1 MDSHS
6 LCRVISKL
14 GIMSRKEA
22 AKQVIAGNVTVDG
35 KIVKDPGMAVPLDS
49 KITVKGKEAER
60 KSKVYILL
68 NKPANV
74 VTTRKDP
81 QGRRTV
87 YDVAKLDE
95 WVFPVGRLDYD
106 TSGLLIMTNDSAFAE
121 LVTDPKS
128 KIWKTYLV
136 KIKGELTKEDVNK
149 LEKGMA
155 LKDCHTLPAKVKV
168 VSSTGKSTRVEIMI
182 HEGKNRQVR
191 KMLESL
197 GKKVVFLERTE
208 IGNLKIGSLKPGEYV
223 NLTEKQVSDLKNY
236 IK

>member
-1 MDSHS
+1 MQSHS
-6 LCRVISKL
+6 LCRIISKL

-22 AKQVIAGNVTVDG
+22 AKQVIAGNVTVYG
-35 KIVKDPGMAVPLDS
+35 KTVKDPGMTVSIDS
-49 KITVKGKEAER
+49 KITVKGKEAEK
-60 KSKVYILL
+60 KSLVYILL

-87 YDVAKLDE
+87 YDVAKLDD
-95 WVFPVGRLDYD
+95 WIFPIGRLDYN

-136 KIKGELTKEDVNK
+136 KIKGELTSEDVSK
-149 LEKGMA
+149 LEKGMT
-155 LKDCHTLPAKVKV
+155 LKDYHTLPAKVNII
-168 VSSTGKSTRVEIMI
+168 SSTGKSMRIEIKI

-191 KMLESL
+191 RMLESL

-208 IGNLKIGSLKPGEYV
+208 IGNLKIGPLKPGEYV
-223 NLTEKQVSDLKNY
+223 HLTEKQVQDLKSY
-236 IK
+236 LK

>member
-1 MDSHS
+1 MQSHS

-22 AKQVIAGNVTVDG
+22 AKQIIAGNVTVDG
-35 KIVKDPGMAVPLDS
+35 KTIKDPGMAVSIDS
-49 KITVKGKEAER
+49 KITVKGKEAEK
-60 KSKVYILL
+60 KSIVYILL

-87 YDVAKLDE
+87 YDVAKLDG

-121 LVTDPKS
+121 LVTDPNS
-128 KIWKTYLV
+128 KVWKTYLV
-136 KIKGELTKEDVNK
+136 KIKGELSKEEICK
-149 LEKGMA
+149 LEKGID
-155 LKDCHTLPAKVKV
+155 LKDYHTLPAKINV
-168 VSSTGKSTRVEIMI
+168 VSSTGKSTRVEIKI

-191 KMLESL
+191 RMLESL

-208 IGNLKIGSLKPGEYV
+208 IGGLKIGSLKPSEYV
-223 NLTEKQVSDLKNY
+223 HLTEKQVHDLKSY
-236 IK
+236 LK